1 MEITIGIQH
10 VAREL
15 NLEVDE
21 TAESVTKAVND
32 ALTKH
37 AKGDS
42 AASLHLTDTKGRQVF
57 VPAGSLGYVEI
68 GAQTARPVG
77 FGNG

>member
-15 NLEVDE
+15 TLEVDQTPE
-21 TAESVTKAVND
+21 DVAKAVNE
-32 ALTKH
+32 ALAKH

-42 AASLHLTDTKGRQVF
+42 AAALSLTDTKGRQVL
-57 VPAGSLGYVEI
+57 VPAGSLGYIEI
-68 GAQTARPVG
+68 GAQTPRPVG
-77 FGNG
+77 FGTA

>member
-1 MEITIGIQH
+1 MEITIGIQN
-10 VAREL
+10 VSREL

-21 TAESVTKAVND
+21 KAETVAKSVND
-32 ALTKH
+32 ALAKH

-42 AASLHLTDTKGRQVF
+42 AAALSLTDTRGRQVV
-57 VPAGSLGYVEI
+57 VPAAALGYVEI
-68 GAQTARPVG
+68 GAQTPRPVG